1 MGLSGFPVSPFAG
14 YQFQANGL
22 NGLTGKPLSF
32 FYFMEDVLDI
42 IWLKILVLIHTF
54 VKGLDFIF
62 TPLNPLGPA
71 VVILVI
77 VLLTV
82 AATKFFSKIY
92 KTKRY
97 LKLQKEFQYWYNLR
111 NEALTCKD
119 PEKGKALAKNIDQA
133 KLNKVY
139 YDYFFE
145 GLLNSIPTKYLPIL
159 IMLAYVNEAF
169 KPEKLLEIFGRDYI
183 LKFANFN
190 GNVIKISAVFWF
202 VMSMLLVYLIWFLV
216 EKLYSKQKM
225 AEE

>member
-1 MGLSGFPVSPFAG
+1 
-14 YQFQANGL
+14 
-22 NGLTGKPLSF
+22 
-32 FYFMEDVLDI
+32 MEDVLDI

-54 VKGLDFIF
+54 AKGLDFIF
-62 TPLNPLGPA
+62 TPLNLLGPA

-82 AATKFFSKIY
+82 ASTKFLSKIY

-97 LKLQKEFQYWYNLR
+97 LKLQKEFQYWYDIR

-119 PEKGKALAKNIDQA
+119 PEKGKTLAKNIDQA

-139 YDYFFE
+139 YDFFFE

-169 KPEKLLEIFGRDYI
+169 KPDKLFQNFGREYI
-183 LKFANFN
+183 FKFVNFD
-190 GNVIKISAVFWF
+190 GNVVKISAVFWF
-202 VMSMLLVYLIWFLV
+202 VISMLLVYLIWFLV
-216 EKLYSKQKM
+216 EKLYSKSKM
-225 AEE
+225 TEE

>member
-1 MGLSGFPVSPFAG
+1 
-14 YQFQANGL
+14 
-22 NGLTGKPLSF
+22 
-32 FYFMEDVLDI
+32 MEDVFDI
-42 IWLKILVLIHTF
+42 VWLKILVLIHTF

-62 TPLNPLGPA
+62 APLNPLGPA

-77 VLLTV
+77 VLLTI
-82 AATKFFSKIY
+82 ASTKFLSKIY
-92 KTKRY
+92 QTKRY

-133 KLNKVY
+133 QLNKVY

-169 KPEKLLEIFGRDYI
+169 NPDKLLENFGRGYI
-183 LKFANFN
+183 LKFVNFN
-190 GNVIKISAVFWF
+190 GNVIKIGAVLWF
-202 VMSMLLVYLIWFLV
+202 VLSMLLVYLVWFV
-216 EKLYSKQKM
+216 FEKLYFKYKKT
-225 AEE
+225 EG

>member
-1 MGLSGFPVSPFAG
+1 MNRFLLS
-14 YQFQANGL
+14 
-22 NGLTGKPLSF
+22 
-32 FYFMEDVLDI
+32 MEDVLDI
-42 IWLKILVLIHTF
+42 VWLKILLLIHAF

-82 AATKFFSKIY
+82 ASTKFLSRIY

-97 LKLQKEFQYWYNLR
+97 LKLQKDFQYWYNLR

-133 KLNKVY
+133 RLNKVY
-139 YDYFFE
+139 YDFFFE

-169 KPEKLLEIFGRDYI
+169 KPDRLLKSFGREYI
-183 LKFANFN
+183 FKFVNFD
-190 GNVIKISAVFWF
+190 GNVIKTGAVFWF
-202 VMSMLLVYLIWFLV
+202 VLSLLLVYLAWFV
-216 EKLYSKQKM
+216 FEKLYFKYKKT
-225 AEE
+225 EE

>member
-1 MGLSGFPVSPFAG
+1 
-14 YQFQANGL
+14 
-22 NGLTGKPLSF
+22 
-32 FYFMEDVLDI
+32 MEDVFDI
-42 IWLKILVLIHTF
+42 VWLKILVLIHTF

-62 TPLNPLGPA
+62 APLNPLGPA
-71 VVILVI
+71 VVISLI
-77 VLLTV
+77 VLFTV
-82 AATKFFSKIY
+82 ASTKFLSKVY

-97 LKLQKEFQYWYNLR
+97 LKLKKEFQYWYNLR

-133 KLNKVY
+133 QLNKVY

-169 KPEKLLEIFGRDYI
+169 KSDKLLENFGRDYI
-183 LKFANFN
+183 LKFVNFN
-190 GNVIKISAVFWF
+190 GDVFKIGAVLWF
-202 VMSMLLVYLIWFLV
+202 VLSMLMVYLAWFVV
-216 EKLYSKQKM
+216 EKLYSKYKL

>member
-1 MGLSGFPVSPFAG
+1 MNRFLLS
-14 YQFQANGL
+14 
-22 NGLTGKPLSF
+22 
-32 FYFMEDVLDI
+32 MEDVLDI
-42 IWLKILVLIHTF
+42 LWLKILLLIHAF

-82 AATKFFSKIY
+82 ASTKFLSRIY

-97 LKLQKEFQYWYNLR
+97 LKLQKDFQYWYNLR

-133 KLNKVY
+133 RLNKVY
-139 YDYFFE
+139 YDFFFE

-169 KPEKLLEIFGRDYI
+169 KPDKLLKNFGREYI
-183 LKFANFN
+183 FKFVNFD
-190 GNVIKISAVFWF
+190 GNVIKTGAVFWF
-202 VMSMLLVYLIWFLV
+202 VLSMLLVYLAWFV
-216 EKLYSKQKM
+216 FEKLYFKYKKTK
-225 AEE
+225 E

>member
-1 MGLSGFPVSPFAG
+1 
-14 YQFQANGL
+14 
-22 NGLTGKPLSF
+22 
-32 FYFMEDVLDI
+32 MEDVFDI
-42 IWLKILVLIHTF
+42 VWLKILVLIHTF

-62 TPLNPLGPA
+62 APLNPLGPA

-82 AATKFFSKIY
+82 AATKFLSKIY

-139 YDYFFE
+139 YDFFFE

-169 KPEKLLEIFGRDYI
+169 KSEKLLKNFGKEYIF
-183 LKFANFN
+183 KFVNID
-190 GNVIKISAVFWF
+190 GNVIKIGAVFWF
-202 VMSMLLVYLIWFLV
+202 VLSMLLIYLVWFV
-216 EKLYSKQKM
+216 FEKLYFKDKNT
-225 AEE
+225 EG

>member
-1 MGLSGFPVSPFAG
+1 MNRFLLS
-14 YQFQANGL
+14 
-22 NGLTGKPLSF
+22 
-32 FYFMEDVLDI
+32 MEDVLDI
-42 IWLKILVLIHTF
+42 VWLKILLLIHAF

-82 AATKFFSKIY
+82 ASTKFLSRIY

-97 LKLQKEFQYWYNLR
+97 LKLQKDFQYWYNLR

-133 KLNKVY
+133 RLNKVY
-139 YDYFFE
+139 YDFFFE

-169 KPEKLLEIFGRDYI
+169 KPDKLLKIFGREYI
-183 LKFANFN
+183 FKFVNFD
-190 GNVIKISAVFWF
+190 GNVIKTGAVFWF
-202 VMSMLLVYLIWFLV
+202 VLSMLLVYLAWFV
-216 EKLYSKQKM
+216 FEKLYFKYKKT
-225 AEE
+225 EE

>member
-1 MGLSGFPVSPFAG
+1 
-14 YQFQANGL
+14 
-22 NGLTGKPLSF
+22 
-32 FYFMEDVLDI
+32 MEDVFDI
-42 IWLKILVLIHTF
+42 VWLKILALIHTF

-62 TPLNPLGPA
+62 APLNPLGPA
-71 VVILVI
+71 VVISLI
-77 VLLTV
+77 VLFTV
-82 AATKFFSKIY
+82 ASTKFLSKVY

-97 LKLQKEFQYWYNLR
+97 IKLKKEFQYWYNLR

-133 KLNKVY
+133 QLNKVY

-169 KPEKLLEIFGRDYI
+169 KSDKLLENFGRDYI
-183 LKFANFN
+183 LKFVNFN
-190 GNVIKISAVFWF
+190 GDVFKIGAVLWF
-202 VMSMLLVYLIWFLV
+202 VLSMLMVYLAWFVV
-216 EKLYSKQKM
+216 EKLHSKYKL

>member
-1 MGLSGFPVSPFAG
+1 
-14 YQFQANGL
+14 
-22 NGLTGKPLSF
+22 
-32 FYFMEDVLDI
+32 MEDVLDI
-42 IWLKILVLIHTF
+42 VWLKILVLIHAF

-82 AATKFFSKIY
+82 ASTKFLSRIY

-133 KLNKVY
+133 RLNKVY
-139 YDYFFE
+139 YDFFFE

-159 IMLAYVNEAF
+159 IMLSYVNEAF
-169 KPEKLLEIFGRDYI
+169 KPDKLLKNFGREYI
-183 LKFANFN
+183 FKFVNFD
-190 GNVIKISAVFWF
+190 GNVIKTGAVFWF
-202 VMSMLLVYLIWFLV
+202 VLSMLLVYLAWFV
-216 EKLYSKQKM
+216 FEKLYFKYKKT
-225 AEE
+225 EE

>member
-1 MGLSGFPVSPFAG
+1 
-14 YQFQANGL
+14 
-22 NGLTGKPLSF
+22 
-32 FYFMEDVLDI
+32 MEDVFDI
-42 IWLKILVLIHTF
+42 IWLKILVLIHFF

-82 AATKFFSKIY
+82 ASTKFLSRIY

-97 LKLQKEFQYWYNLR
+97 LKLQKDFQYWYNLR

-133 KLNKVY
+133 RLNKVY
-139 YDYFFE
+139 YDFFFE
-145 GLLNSIPTKYLPIL
+145 GLLNSVPTKYLPIL

-169 KPEKLLEIFGRDYI
+169 KPDKLLKNFGREYI
-183 LKFANFN
+183 FKFVNFD
-190 GNVIKISAVFWF
+190 GNVIKIGAVFWF
-202 VMSMLLVYLIWFLV
+202 VLSMLLVFLAWFV
-216 EKLYSKQKM
+216 FEKLYFKYKKT
-225 AEE
+225 EE

>member
-1 MGLSGFPVSPFAG
+1 
-14 YQFQANGL
+14 
-22 NGLTGKPLSF
+22 
-32 FYFMEDVLDI
+32 MEDVFDI
-42 IWLKILVLIHTF
+42 VWLKILVLIHTF

-62 TPLNPLGPA
+62 APLNLLGPA

-82 AATKFFSKIY
+82 AATKFLSKIY

-139 YDYFFE
+139 YDFFFE

-169 KPEKLLEIFGRDYI
+169 KSEKLLKNFGKEYIF
-183 LKFANFN
+183 KFVNID
-190 GNVIKISAVFWF
+190 GNVIKIGAVFWF
-202 VMSMLLVYLIWFLV
+202 VLSMLLVYLVWFV
-216 EKLYSKQKM
+216 FEKLYFKDKNT
-225 AEE
+225 EG

>member
-1 MGLSGFPVSPFAG
+1 
-14 YQFQANGL
+14 
-22 NGLTGKPLSF
+22 
-32 FYFMEDVLDI
+32 MEDVLDI

-54 VKGLDFIF
+54 AKGLDFIF

-82 AATKFFSKIY
+82 ASTKFLSKIY

-97 LKLQKEFQYWYNLR
+97 LKLQKEFQYWYDIR

-133 KLNKVY
+133 RLNKVY
-139 YDYFFE
+139 YDFFFE

-169 KPEKLLEIFGRDYI
+169 KPDRLLKSFGREYI
-183 LKFANFN
+183 FKFVNFD
-190 GNVIKISAVFWF
+190 GNVVKIGAVLWF
-202 VMSMLLVYLIWFLV
+202 VLSMLLVYLAWFV
-216 EKLYSKQKM
+216 FEKLYFKFKKTKG
-225 AEE
+225 

>member
-1 MGLSGFPVSPFAG
+1 MNRFLLS
-14 YQFQANGL
+14 
-22 NGLTGKPLSF
+22 
-32 FYFMEDVLDI
+32 MEDVLDI
-42 IWLKILVLIHTF
+42 VWLKILVLIHAL

-82 AATKFFSKIY
+82 ASTKFLSRIY

-133 KLNKVY
+133 RLNKVY
-139 YDYFFE
+139 YDFFFE

-169 KPEKLLEIFGRDYI
+169 NPDKLLKNFEREYIF
-183 LKFANFN
+183 KFVNFD
-190 GNVIKISAVFWF
+190 GNVIKIGAVLWF
-202 VMSMLLVYLIWFLV
+202 VLSMLLVCLAWFV
-216 EKLYSKQKM
+216 FEKLYFKYKKT
-225 AEE
+225 EE

>member
-1 MGLSGFPVSPFAG
+1 
-14 YQFQANGL
+14 
-22 NGLTGKPLSF
+22 
-32 FYFMEDVLDI
+32 MEDIFDI
-42 IWLKILVLIHTF
+42 VWLKILVLIHTF
-54 VKGLDFIF
+54 VKGLDFLF

-82 AATKFFSKIY
+82 ASTKFLSKIY

-97 LKLQKEFQYWYNLR
+97 LELQKEFQHWYNLR

-133 KLNKVY
+133 RLNKVY

-159 IMLAYVNEAF
+159 IMLAYVSEAF
-169 KPEKLLEIFGRDYI
+169 KPDRLLENFGRDYI
-183 LKFANFN
+183 FKFTNFD
-190 GNVIKISAVFWF
+190 GNIIKIGAVFWF
-202 VMSMLLVYLIWFLV
+202 VLSMLLVYLGWFV
-216 EKLYSKQKM
+216 IGKLYFKLSNFDKSFF
-225 AEE
+225 